1 MAKNLYYNPKT
12 GKNQHVHPDMAK
24 NKKFLSMRGLV
35 PAQEAQAPPK
45 PAATAEPAKGKPQTK
60 AVTNGN

>member
-24 NKKFLSMRGLV
+24 NKKFLSLRGLV
-35 PAQEAQAPPK
+35 PAQEAQAPPAAK
-45 PAATAEPAKGKPQTK
+45 PKPQTK